1 MAKLDPE
8 IADEVPWA
16 DEITSYDEDHFIT
29 YLRLLDAEAEG
40 ADWREV
46 ARIVLHRDS
55 DAEPD
60 VSNTLQIRGLP
71 TILLINDMS
80 VIMRVEGALEANELL
95 QLVDHY
101 LFGGPPPQLGENLES
116 VGPTQ

>member
-1 MAKLDPE
+1 MDVQGVEHGHMAKLDPE

-16 DEITSYDEDHFIT
+16 DGITSYDEDHFIT

-46 ARIVLHRDS
+46 ARIVLRRDS

-60 VSNTLQIRGLP
+60 RARQCWEAHLERARWMTEHGYRY
-71 TILLINDMS
+71 LLDAA
-80 VIMRVEGALEANELL
+80 R
-95 QLVDHY
+95 DD
-101 LFGGPPPQLGENLES
+101 
-116 VGPTQ
+116 

>member
-1 MAKLDPE
+1 MDVQGVEDGHMATLDPE

-46 ARIVLHRDS
+46 ARIVLHRDP
-55 DAEPD
+55 DAEPHRARRCWE
-60 VSNTLQIRGLP
+60 THLKRARWMTEHGYRH
-71 TILLINDMS
+71 LLDAA
-80 VIMRVEGALEANELL
+80 RDG
-95 QLVDHY
+95 
-101 LFGGPPPQLGENLES
+101 
-116 VGPTQ
+116 

>member
-1 MAKLDPE
+1 MTKLDPE

-29 YLRLLDAEAEG
+29 YPRLLDAEAEG

-46 ARIVLHRDS
+46 ARIALHRDP

-60 VSNTLQIRGLP
+60 RARRFWEAHLKRARWVTEKGYRHLLDAARG
-71 TILLINDMS
+71 
-80 VIMRVEGALEANELL
+80 E
-95 QLVDHY
+95 
-101 LFGGPPPQLGENLES
+101 
-116 VGPTQ
+116 

>member
-16 DEITSYDEDHFIT
+16 DEITSYDKDHFIT

-46 ARIVLHRDS
+46 ARIVLDRDP
-55 DAEPD
+55 DAELD
-60 VSNTLQIRGLP
+60 RTRRCWEAHLERARWMTEHGYRH
-71 TILLINDMS
+71 LLD
-80 VIMRVEGALEANELL
+80 AAW
-95 QLVDHY
+95 
-101 LFGGPPPQLGENLES
+101 GE
-116 VGPTQ
+116 